1 MFGISRAGI
10 CLEQSRA
17 LGRDEAEEMWDIL
30 NASTPRTGIT
40 ET

>member
-1 MFGISRAGI
+1 MFGMTRPGV
-10 CLEQSRA
+10 CLEQPRA

-30 NASTPRTGIT
+30 SANTPRTGIT